1 MVNNTFIYSDIHTYS
16 SVEIVCVMYSV
27 GSVLF
32 YYNRES
38 WGAALQLSFGS
49 FLEPITKIIE
59 AHARKLL
66 ITHCA
71 KLFWIPSNLQW
82 MQENGIRTLSL
93 ISLNRRG
100 LVGFKSSF
108 LRFFILSLW
117 CTHIICIFHF
127 QRIFE
132 IKINVNF
139 SLNLYMK
146 PFEVPQRNVRMKN

>member
-71 KLFWIPSNLQW
+71 KLFWI
-82 MQENGIRTLSL
+82 
-93 ISLNRRG
+93 
-100 LVGFKSSF
+100 
-108 LRFFILSLW
+108 
-117 CTHIICIFHF
+117 HIVQSYSEYLPIFN
-127 QRIFE
+127 E
-132 IKINVNF
+132 CKK
-139 SLNLYMK
+139 M
-146 PFEVPQRNVRMKN
+146 E